1 MRKCFIIS
9 FFISIILSQICFAQ
23 TDIRDSLITTGIDQ
37 IYSIKFE
44 QAEYTFQN
52 LKNNFPSDPAG
63 IFFLTM
69 IDWWRILLNT
79 TNEKYDDR
87 FLKKLNDIIEKC
99 DLILEKDP
107 NNVEVLFF
115 KGGAI
120 GFRGRLRAL
129 RHSWLKAADD
139 GRLALPIIK
148 KVTSLKPNY
157 YDAIFGLGIY
167 NYYASILPDKYPILK
182 PFMLFMP
189 STDKD
194 EGIRQVKLTAE
205 KGKYAKYEANYFL
218 MLIYFTD
225 ENQPFE
231 SYKYASLLAKE
242 FPDNPVFEKWEGRIA
257 AKVGNSLTASEI
269 FKNVLLKGQ
278 KKMMGYDD
286 DITTREALYYIAD
299 QYWKI
304 NKLDSSKIFFEKCAE
319 HSAKIDK
326 DKESGFYVN
335 SFIYLGMINDVQK
348 NRNAAISFYKKVLEM
363 EEYQQSHELAEKYL
377 ETPFKK

>member
-1 MRKCFIIS
+1 
-9 FFISIILSQICFAQ
+9 
-23 TDIRDSLITTGIDQ
+23 
-37 IYSIKFE
+37 
-44 QAEYTFQN
+44 
-52 LKNNFPSDPAG
+52 
-63 IFFLTM
+63 M

-79 TNEKYDDR
+79 TIEKYDEG
-87 FLKKLNDIIEKC
+87 FLSKLNAIIEKC
-99 DLILEKDP
+99 DLILEKDK
-107 NNVEVLFF
+107 NNAEVLFF

-129 RHSWLKAADD
+129 RQSWIKAADD

-148 KVTSLKPNY
+148 KVTSLEPNN

-167 NYYASILPDKYPILK
+167 NYYASILPEKYPILK

-225 ENQPFE
+225 EDKPFE
-231 SYKYASLLAKE
+231 SYNYASKLVKE
-242 FPDNPVFEKWEGRIA
+242 FPDNPVFEKWGGRIA

-278 KKMMGYDD
+278 KKMMGYYD
-286 DITTREALYYIAD
+286 DITKREALYYIAD
-299 QYWKI
+299 YYWNI
-304 NKLDSSKIFFEKCAE
+304 NKVDSSKILFEKCVE
-319 HSAKIDK
+319 YSSKIDK

-335 SFIYLGMINDVQK
+335 SLVYLGMINDIQN
-348 NRNAAISFYKKVLEM
+348 NRNKAIEYYKKILDM
-363 EEYQQSHELAEKYL
+363 EEYKQSHELAEKYL
-377 ETPFKK
+377 QTPFKK